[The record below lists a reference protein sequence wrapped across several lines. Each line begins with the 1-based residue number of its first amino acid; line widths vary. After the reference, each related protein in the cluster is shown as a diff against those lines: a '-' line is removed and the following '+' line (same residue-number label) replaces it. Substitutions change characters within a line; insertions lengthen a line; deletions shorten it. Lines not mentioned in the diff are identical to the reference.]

1 MARASK
7 EQNLPFTLE
16 KLIINSL
23 LNGSRLIIIPP
34 SLELPPTFQPLRPRH
49 SSLLRNK
56 KQALEVTVFR
66 PIFCCQG
73 PIRALDAK
81 QSVIIVGNESHHDQ
95 SDQSITF
102 HKQQ

>member
-23 LNGSRLIIIPP
+23 LNGCRLIITPP

-56 KQALEVTVFR
+56 KQALVVTVFR
-66 PIFCCQG
+66 PIFCRQR
-73 PIRALDAK
+73 PICALERKAIRYNRR
-81 QSVIIVGNESHHDQ
+81 QRES
-95 SDQSITF
+95 S
-102 HKQQ
+102 